1 MSNKKVDDF
10 FSFTNTVN
18 EITEKEYLQFSNYMS
33 VIESF
38 AMATYHSI
46 YIINYQSKTFEYV
59 SENPLFLCGYTVE
72 QVKQMG
78 YSFYLE
84 NVPKKDIDLLLTINR
99 VGFEFY
105 DTIDICQRKH
115 YTISYDFHLKHKNG
129 NIFLVN
135 HKLTPLF
142 LNEKGKIWKAMC
154 VVSLSANQEAGNIKF
169 YKKGESLFWEYN
181 IEKDF
186 WSKEEQLK
194 LTNREKEIIHLSA
207 QGFTVSK
214 IAEKISISTDTV
226 KFHRRNLFEKL
237 GVFNITEAI
246 LYAVNNKLL

>member
-1 MSNKKVDDF
+1 MTNKKVNDF
-10 FSFTNTVN
+10 FSFANTVHK
-18 EITEKEYLQFSNYMS
+18 ITEKEHLQFSDYIS
-33 VIESF
+33 IVESF
-38 AMATYHSI
+38 AMTTYHSV
-46 YIINYQSKTFEYV
+46 YIIDYQSKTFEYV

-72 QVKQMG
+72 EVKKKG

-84 NVPKKDIDLLLTINR
+84 NVPEKDIDLLLTINR

-105 DTIDICQRKH
+105 DTIDIDQRKN

-129 NIFLVN
+129 NTFLVN

-169 YKKGESLFWEYN
+169 YKKGESSFWKYN
-181 IEKDF
+181 IEKGF
-186 WSKEEQLK
+186 WSKKEQLE
-194 LTNREKEIIHLSA
+194 LTNREKEIIQLSA

-214 IAEKISISTDTV
+214 IAEKIHISSDTI
-226 KFHRRNLFEKL
+226 KFHRRNLFNKL

-246 LYAVNNKLL
+246 FYAVNNKLL